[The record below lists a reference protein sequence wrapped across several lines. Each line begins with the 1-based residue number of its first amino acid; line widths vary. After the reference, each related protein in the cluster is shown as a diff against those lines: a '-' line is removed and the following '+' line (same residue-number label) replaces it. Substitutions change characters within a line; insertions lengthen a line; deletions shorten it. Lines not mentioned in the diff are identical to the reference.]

1 MHNLEELQR
10 RKAALKAKIELQR
23 SEIKKTFL
31 EVREEIEPANLLK
44 KAVQGLFRTSK
55 AKSNEL
61 LPGHTETL
69 SPTMSFL
76 ADLLIRDP
84 RIAMVVKLLAP
95 MAWKMFPKSAK
106 AKKTTEPQENPEEP
120 PIELPVKAKVYGSL
134 RQSVSTLRNRLRKK
148 KEKTEPVVEPETSEN

>member
-61 LPGHTETL
+61 LPGQTETL

-76 ADLLIRDP
+76 ADLLIKDP

-95 MAWKMFPKSAK
+95 LAWKMFPKGSK
-106 AKKTTEPQENPEEP
+106 AKKAAETPETPEEP
-120 PIELPVKAKVYGSL
+120 VELPVKAKVYGSL
-134 RQSVSTLRNRLRKK
+134 RQSVSTLRKRLRKK
-148 KEKTEPVVEPETSEN
+148 KENTATVVEPETTEN

>member
-10 RKAALKAKIELQR
+10 RKAVLKAKIELQR

-76 ADLLIRDP
+76 ADLLIKDP

-95 MAWKMFPKSAK
+95 MAWKMFPKGAK
-106 AKKTTEPQENPEEP
+106 AKKAAETPESPEEP
-120 PIELPVKAKVYGSL
+120 VELPVKAKVYGSL

-148 KEKTEPVVEPETSEN
+148 KEKPEPVVEPETSEN

>member
-10 RKAALKAKIELQR
+10 RKAVLKAKIELQR

-76 ADLLIRDP
+76 ADLLIKDP

-95 MAWKMFPKSAK
+95 MAWKMFPKGAK
-106 AKKTTEPQENPEEP
+106 AKKAAETPESQEEP
-120 PIELPVKAKVYGSL
+120 VELPVKAKVYGSL

-148 KEKTEPVVEPETSEN
+148 KEKPEPVVEPETSEN